1 METLKTN
8 IATPVPAPTAA
19 VAAPATPGNT
29 YVVGGNHTIDNSA
42 YASGTDANAVAL
54 QAYDKQL
61 QAYKQAL
68 QASYDAQAN
77 SIANEVAKSRQQYI
91 GNRNDTYTNARLSA
105 IGNNERLAAK
115 GLAGNLYDYA
125 RSGTSETSRIAQDVA
140 MRKNIAG
147 IDQAQIN
154 AQNEF
159 QIALINA
166 QKEADV
172 NYANRVA
179 EVETAKIPYL
189 TALAQAATMSSGGG
203 SGGGYSY
210 SRSSS
215 GGGSGGSI
223 TTAQQ
228 YLNEVKSAVGN
239 NPRDVL
245 TGAVNPNAVQAGKKA
260 GMSQSEVNKALS
272 AAINSYSS
280 AAKKNLQ
287 SGKGGATSTNKYSS
301 RYVEPAKGNGGR

>member
-42 YASGTDANAVAL
+42 YASGSDANAVAL

-77 SIANEVAKSRQQYI
+77 SIANEVAKSRQQYV

-125 RSGTSETSRIAQDVA
+125 RSGASETSRIAQDVA

-159 QIALINA
+159 QLALINA
-166 QKEADV
+166 QKEADA

-179 EVETAKIPYL
+179 DIETAKIPYL
-189 TALAQAATMSSGGG
+189 TALAQMAAMSSGGG
-203 SGGGYSY
+203 SGGGRSY
-210 SRSSS
+210 TPTTTSKKKSSDDS
-215 GGGSGGSI
+215 EKS
-223 TTAQQ
+223 TTSTA
-228 YLNEVKSAVGN
+228 VKQTVH
-239 NPRDVL
+239 
-245 TGAVNPNAVQAGKKA
+245 NAVVSAASQYKNNAHLAARDAAAKA
-260 GMSQSEVNKALS
+260 IANSNLS
-272 AAINSYSS
+272 AADKQ
-280 AAKKNLQ
+280 AA
-287 SGKGGATSTNKYSS
+287 ATYAAEMISKIK
-301 RYVEPAKGNGGR
+301 R